1 MCALVTGVQ
10 TCALPISRRDTERVQ
25 RRRAVGDADVRKV
38 DRTFADDARR
48 ARRDRLVDEFVPVGR
63 LALHR
68 DEEIALRHLA
78 RVEGDALH
86 GEVGAGGAAR
96 GVGDGARGP
105 QRVHAASS
113 RATVTSSKGMM
124 RMASP
129 RPTICPCSWPLP
141 AMQTMSSARASAIT
155 AAIAARRSPITRA
168 PRSEEHTSELQSLMR
183 TSYAVFC

>member
-78 RVEGDALH
+78 RAIGRASCRDRGGPYVKLC
-86 GEVGAGGAAR
+86 EVAGTL
-96 GVGDGARGP
+96 
-105 QRVHAASS
+105 QKK
-113 RATVTSSKGMM
+113 TTM
-124 RMASP
+124 
-129 RPTICPCSWPLP
+129 TICTTNS
-141 AMQTMSSARASAIT
+141 
-155 AAIAARRSPITRA
+155 
-168 PRSEEHTSELQSLMR
+168 
-183 TSYAVFC
+183 

>member
-1 MCALVTGVQ
+1 MIRRPPKSTRTDTLFPYTTLVRSQ
-10 TCALPISRRDTERVQ
+10 
-25 RRRAVGDADVRKV
+25 
-38 DRTFADDARR
+38 
-48 ARRDRLVDEFVPVGR
+48 
-63 LALHR
+63 R
-68 DEEIALRHLA
+68 DEEIARRHRA

-86 GEVGAGGAAR
+86 GEVGAGGVAR

-141 AMQTMSSARASAIT
+141 ALQTMSSARASAIT
-155 AAIAARRSPITRA
+155 EIGRA
-168 PRSEEHTSELQSLMR
+168 H
-183 TSYAVFC
+183 V